1 MRGFSRQGH
10 PWTGITTPGLLLV
23 VAALALACGPSG
35 TPAPAREAAPAG
47 AAASGL
53 TAAATPAQL
62 VPVRIAYSEL
72 TPAQAPNWVAYE
84 AGIYA
89 RNGIDAQLSY
99 IASAQT
105 TTAVL
110 AGDIDVGVGGGY
122 AVMSSRLA
130 GGDILI
136 FMGITTFYP
145 YLFMVSPSIN
155 TPNDLRGKPIGIS
168 RFGSSSDIATRLA
181 LKHLGL
187 DAETDVTLIQVNSLA
202 DRFAAMQS
210 GAIAAGLASP
220 PQPLTLQRLG
230 FKTFLDLAAL
240 DERTL
245 NNVGFATGSWLR
257 DNPTAAQGIVN
268 SLVESMH
275 YTKTHPQETQRVMG
289 QYLKIDDPDELANAY
304 DFFVTQHGRRM
315 PDPAVDAGREFLE
328 SQAATDPRAAS
339 ARVEEFFELRFVQQ
353 AAQSGLVERL
363 YGGQ

>member
-1 MRGFSRQGH
+1 
-10 PWTGITTPGLLLV
+10 LLV
-23 VAALALACGPSG
+23 VAALALAC
-35 TPAPAREAAPAG
+35 TPGSATPPAREAAPAG
-47 AAASGL
+47 AAASGP

-89 RNGIDAQLSY
+89 RHGIDAQLSY
-99 IASAQT
+99 IASAQS

-110 AGDIDVGVGGGY
+110 AGDIDVGLGGGY

-130 GGDILI
+130 GSDLLLFLGV
-136 FMGITTFYP
+136 TTFYP
-145 YLFMVSPSIN
+145 YVFMAAPSIN

-168 RFGSSSDIATRLA
+168 RFGSSSDIATRVA

-187 DAETDVTLIQVNSLA
+187 DADTDVTLIQVNSLA

-220 PQPLTLQRLG
+220 PQPITLRRLG
-230 FKTFLDLAAL
+230 FKEFLDLALL

-245 NNVGFATGSWLR
+245 NNMGFATGSWLR
-257 DNPTAAQGIVN
+257 DNATTAQALTN
-268 SLVESMH
+268 ALVEAIH
-275 YTKTHPQETQRVMG
+275 YTKTHPTETQRVLS
-289 QYLKIDDPDELANAY
+289 QYLKIDDPEELADAY
-304 DFFVTQHGRRM
+304 DFFITQHMRRL

-339 ARVEEFFELRFVQQ
+339 ARTEDFFDLRFVQQ